1 MVKVDIYRKDN
12 RIYKLEIYD
21 HAGSGDY
28 GFDLVCAAV
37 SAISIGALNAL
48 DQMNVD
54 ADLEMDPSPYV
65 KMEVLDDQNDYLQ
78 FVYYQL
84 KSIESSYAQYISIRE
99 KEEVR

>member
-1 MVKVDIYRKDN
+1 MVKVDVYRRDK

-48 DQMNVD
+48 DQMAVE
-54 ADLEMDPSPYV
+54 ADLVMDPSPYV
-65 KMEVLDDQNDYLQ
+65 MMQVMEDDHAYLD

>member
-37 SAISIGALNAL
+37 SAILERL
-48 DQMNVD
+48 MHDQMNGM
-54 ADLEMDPSPYV
+54 LIRNGSIPICENGSF
-65 KMEVLDDQNDYLQ
+65 DDQNGIAI
-78 FVYYQL
+78 VYYQL
-84 KSIESSYAQYISIRE
+84 NQLNHL
-99 KEEVR
+99 